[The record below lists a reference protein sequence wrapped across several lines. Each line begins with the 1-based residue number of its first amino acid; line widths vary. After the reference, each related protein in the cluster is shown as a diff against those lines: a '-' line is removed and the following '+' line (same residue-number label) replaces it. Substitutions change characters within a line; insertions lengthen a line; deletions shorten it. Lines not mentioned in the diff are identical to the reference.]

1 MLVPWYKRLLNLL
14 IDVAAVILIFL
25 FIGVVGVLASLLGS
39 DAILIWFEQMDTN
52 TDRIITTLVMV
63 VYLFVTE
70 LLTQRSLGK
79 LITGTIVVMEDGS
92 KPTTKAILVRAL
104 CRILSIEALSFI
116 RKVPRGWHDT
126 ASDTYVVDA
135 KKYKAALQIKRS
147 FDEIGS
153 TQIQ

>member
-14 IDVAAVILIFL
+14 IDIAAVILIFL
-25 FIGVVGVLASLLGS
+25 LIGVVGVLMSLMGS
-39 DAILIWFEQMDTN
+39 DAILIWFEQIDGT
-52 TDRIITTLVMV
+52 TDRIVTTLVMV
-63 VYLFVTE
+63 VYLFITE

-92 KPTTKAILVRAL
+92 KPTPKAILIRAL

-116 RKVPRGWHDT
+116 RQIPRGWHDT

-135 KKYKAALQIKRS
+135 KKYKDALQIKRS